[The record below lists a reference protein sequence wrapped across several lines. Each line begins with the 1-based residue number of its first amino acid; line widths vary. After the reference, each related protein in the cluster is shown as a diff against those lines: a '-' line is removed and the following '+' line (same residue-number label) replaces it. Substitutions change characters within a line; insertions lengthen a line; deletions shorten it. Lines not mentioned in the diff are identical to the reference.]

1 MTLLVVGLSHHS
13 APVPVLERA
22 SIPQEG
28 LVKVLDELHRSEA
41 ISEVVM
47 LSTCNRIEI
56 YADVARFHPAVVDIS
71 TTLARIAGMGVT
83 ELGDHLYVHFDEA
96 AADHL
101 LQVAAGLDS
110 MVVGESQIL
119 GQLRNAYATGTQ
131 AGTVGKVLHEASQTA
146 LRVGKRVHTETGIS
160 RAGASVVSVALQEAA
175 DILGGADQ
183 LIGRRFVIL
192 GAGSMGALA
201 GATLQRLAGG
211 AGIDAVVISRSLDRA
226 QRLAQSVGGRV
237 GSKELLAEEIAQADV
252 LISCTG
258 ATGLVVESPDVL
270 PRAGRPLVVL
280 DLALPRD
287 VDPAVSLMA
296 DVHYVDLD
304 VLRSSGAMVSD
315 AEVAA
320 AMAIVAIELRG
331 YLTNQQVR
339 AVAPTV
345 TALRARAAQVV
356 DSELL
361 RLDSRLPGLE
371 PAVREELASAVR
383 RAVDKVLHAPTVRVK
398 ELAATPEGNS
408 YAAALRELFDLDPA
422 RPGSVTA
429 VRRPEPLDA
438 DLLDEGHLDG
448 AVGPDGIV
456 GSGGPASDGP
466 ASDGP
471 GVVSG

>member
-1 MTLLVVGLSHHS
+1 VTLLVVGLSHHS
-13 APVPVLERA
+13 APVRVLERA
-22 SIPQEG
+22 SIPPDG
-28 LVKVLDELHRSEA
+28 HAKVLDELHRSHA
-41 ISEVVM
+41 ISEVLV
-47 LSTCNRIEI
+47 LSTCNRIEV

-119 GQLRNAYATGTQ
+119 GQLRNAYAVGTQ

-146 LRVGKRVHTETGIS
+146 LRVGKRVHAETGID
-160 RAGASVVSVALQEAA
+160 RAGASVVSVALRQAA
-175 DILGGADQ
+175 EVVGGNEQ
-183 LIGRRFVIL
+183 LAGKRFVIL

-201 GATLQRLAGG
+201 GATLQRLAGS
-211 AGIDAVVISRSLDRA
+211 ALDAVVINRSPDRA
-226 QRLAQSVGGRV
+226 RRLAAGLGGRA
-237 GSKELLAEEIAQADV
+237 GSMEFLADEIAAADV

-258 ATGLVVESPDVL
+258 ATGLVVEAPDVRS
-270 PRAGRPLVVL
+270 RAGRPLVVL

-315 AEVAA
+315 AEVTA
-320 AMAIVAIELRG
+320 AMAIVATELRA
-331 YLTNQQVR
+331 YLTSQQVR

-345 TALRARAAQVV
+345 TALRARAAEVV
-356 DSELL
+356 ESELL

-371 PAVREELASAVR
+371 PSVREELASVVR

-429 VRRPEPLDA
+429 VRRAEALDGDSIEIQPDDLIDAEPPEA
-438 DLLDEGHLDG
+438 DEG
-448 AVGPDGIV
+448 
-456 GSGGPASDGP
+456 
-466 ASDGP
+466 
-471 GVVSG
+471 VSGR

>member
-22 SIPQEG
+22 SIPPDG
-28 LVKVLDELHRSEA
+28 VGKVLDELHHSEA
-41 ISEVVM
+41 ISEVMV
-47 LSTCNRIEI
+47 LSTCNRIEV
-56 YADVARFHPAVVDIS
+56 YADVARFHPAVNDIS
-71 TTLARIAGMGVT
+71 ALLSRLAGMGVT
-83 ELGDHLYVHFDEA
+83 ELGDYLYVHFDEA

-101 LQVAAGLDS
+101 LQVATGLNS

-119 GQLRNAYATGTQ
+119 GQLRAAYATGTQ
-131 AGTVGKVLHEASQTA
+131 TGTVGKVLHDASQTA
-146 LRVGKRVHTETGIS
+146 LRVGKRVHTETGIG
-160 RAGASVVSVALQEAA
+160 RAGASVTSVALQQAA
-175 DILGGADQ
+175 EVLGGIEG
-183 LIGRRFVIL
+183 LVSRRIVIL

-211 AGIDAVVISRSLDRA
+211 AALDVVVINRGLARA
-226 QRLAQSVGGRV
+226 ERLATALGGRV
-237 GSKELLAEEIAQADV
+237 GSWESLADEIAAAEV

-258 ATGLVVESPDVL
+258 APGLMVEAPDVR
-270 PRAGRPLVVL
+270 PRTDRPLVVL

-287 VDPAVSLMA
+287 VDPSVSLMP
-296 DVHYVDLD
+296 DVHYVDFE

-320 AMAIVAIELRG
+320 ATAIVATELRS
-331 YLTNQQVR
+331 YLTSQHVR

-356 DSELL
+356 DSELV
-361 RLDSRLPGLE
+361 RLDSRLPGLD
-371 PAVREELASAVR
+371 PAVRSELASAVR

-422 RPGSVTA
+422 GPGSVLA
-429 VRRPEPLDA
+429 VRHAELVD
-438 DLLDEGHLDG
+438 DSDFFDEQPMG
-448 AVGPDGIV
+448 
-456 GSGGPASDGP
+456 GSGE
-466 ASDGP
+466 
-471 GVVSG
+471 VVEP

>member
-1 MTLLVVGLSHHS
+1 VTLLVVGLSHHS
-13 APVPVLERA
+13 APVRVLERA
-22 SIPQEG
+22 SIPPDGQA
-28 LVKVLDELHRSEA
+28 KVLDELHRSHA
-41 ISEVVM
+41 ISEVIV

-96 AADHL
+96 AAAHL

-119 GQLRNAYATGTQ
+119 GQLRNAYALGTE

-146 LRVGKRVHTETGIS
+146 LRVGKRVHAETGID
-160 RAGASVVSVALQEAA
+160 RAGASVVSVALQQAA
-175 DILGGADQ
+175 DAVGGAEQ
-183 LIGRRFVIL
+183 LVGKRVVIL

-211 AGIDAVVISRSLDRA
+211 AALDAVVINRSPDRA
-226 QRLAQSVGGRV
+226 RRLATGLGGRA
-237 GSKELLAEEIAQADV
+237 GSMESLADEIADADV

-258 ATGLVVESPDVL
+258 ATGLVVEAPDVRR
-270 PRAGRPLVVL
+270 RAGRPLVVL

-296 DVHYVDLD
+296 DVHYVDLE

-320 AMAIVAIELRG
+320 AAAIVAAELRN
-331 YLTNQQVR
+331 YLTSQQVR

-345 TALRARAAQVV
+345 TALRARAAEVV
-356 DSELL
+356 ESELV

-371 PAVREELASAVR
+371 PAVREELASVVR

-429 VRRPEPLDA
+429 VRRAEALDSDLAEDQPA
-438 DLLDEGHLDG
+438 DLVGEP
-448 AVGPDGIV
+448 AVGESVLAERPDV
-456 GSGGPASDGP
+456 
-466 ASDGP
+466 DGP
-471 GVVSG
+471 GMVSGR

>member
-13 APVPVLERA
+13 APVRVLERA
-22 SIPQEG
+22 SIPPDG
-28 LVKVLDELHRSEA
+28 LPKVLDELHRSQA
-41 ISEVVM
+41 ISEVLV
-47 LSTCNRIEI
+47 LSTCNRIEV

-96 AADHL
+96 AAGHL

-119 GQLRNAYATGTQ
+119 GQLRNAYASGTQ

-146 LRVGKRVHTETGIS
+146 LRVGKRVHAETGID
-160 RAGASVVSVALQEAA
+160 RAGASVVSVALRQAA
-175 DILGGADQ
+175 DVLGGTEQ
-183 LIGRRFVIL
+183 LIGKRVVIL

-201 GATLQRLAGG
+201 GATLQRLAAG
-211 AGIDAVVISRSLDRA
+211 APLDVVVINRSPEGA
-226 QRLAQSVGGRV
+226 HRLAAGLSGRT
-237 GSKELLAEEIAQADV
+237 GSLEDLADEIAGADV

-258 ATGLVVESPDVL
+258 ATGLVVEAPDVR

-287 VDPAVSLMA
+287 VDPAVSSMA
-296 DVHYVDLD
+296 DVHYVDLE
-304 VLRSSGAMVSD
+304 VLRSSGAVVSD

-320 AMAIVAIELRG
+320 ALAIVAAELRG
-331 YLTNQQVR
+331 YLTGQQMR

-356 DSELL
+356 ESELV
-361 RLDSRLPGLE
+361 RLDSRLPGLD
-371 PAVREELASAVR
+371 PAVRDELASVVR
-383 RAVDKVLHAPTVRVK
+383 RAVEKVLHVPTVRVK
-398 ELAATPEGNS
+398 ELAATPEGNA

-422 RPGSVTA
+422 RPDSVTA
-429 VRRPEPLDA
+429 VRRVDPLDA
-438 DLLDEGHLDG
+438 DLLESDDADEPG
-448 AVGPDGIV
+448 AV
-456 GSGGPASDGP
+456 SR
-466 ASDGP
+466 
-471 GVVSG
+471 

>member
-22 SIPQEG
+22 SIPPDGQA
-28 LVKVLDELHRSEA
+28 KVLDELHRSHA
-41 ISEVVM
+41 ISEVIV

-119 GQLRNAYATGTQ
+119 GQLRNAYAFGTE

-146 LRVGKRVHTETGIS
+146 LRVGKRVHAETGID
-160 RAGASVVSVALQEAA
+160 RAGASVVSVALQQAA
-175 DILGGADQ
+175 DTMGGTEQ
-183 LIGRRFVIL
+183 LVAKRIVIL

-211 AGIDAVVISRSLDRA
+211 AGGADIDAVVINRTPDRA
-226 QRLAQSVGGRV
+226 RRLAAGLGGRARAM
-237 GSKELLAEEIAQADV
+237 EFLADEIADADV

-258 ATGLVVESPDVL
+258 ATGLVVEAPDVRQ
-270 PRAGRPLVVL
+270 RAGRPLVVL

-320 AMAIVAIELRG
+320 AMAIVASELRS
-331 YLTNQQVR
+331 YLTSQQVR

-356 DSELL
+356 ESELV
-361 RLDSRLPGLE
+361 RLDSRLPGLD
-371 PAVREELASAVR
+371 PTIRDELASVVR

-429 VRRPEPLDA
+429 VRRAEALDADFVGGEPLDG
-438 DLLDEGHLDG
+438 DEPG
-448 AVGPDGIV
+448 AV
-456 GSGGPASDGP
+456 SG
-466 ASDGP
+466 
-471 GVVSG
+471 

>member
-22 SIPQEG
+22 SIPPDG

-41 ISEVVM
+41 ISEVIV

-71 TTLARIAGMGVT
+71 TTLARIAGMGVA
-83 ELGDHLYVHFDEA
+83 ELGDYLYVHFDEA

-146 LRVGKRVHTETGIS
+146 LRVGKRVHTETGID
-160 RAGASVVSVALQEAA
+160 RAGASVVSVALQQAA
-175 DILGGADQ
+175 DALGGPDP
-183 LIGRRFVIL
+183 LVGKRFVIL

-201 GATLQRLAGG
+201 GATLQRLSGG
-211 AGIDAVVISRSLDRA
+211 ADLDVVVINRSPDRA
-226 QRLAQSVGGRV
+226 HRLAQSLGGRA
-237 GSKELLAEEIAQADV
+237 GSRDSLSAEIRGADV

-258 ATGLVVESPDVL
+258 ATGLVVEAPDVL

-287 VDPAVSLMA
+287 VDPAVSLMS

-320 AMAIVAIELRG
+320 AMAIVATELRS
-331 YLTNQQVR
+331 YLTSQQVR

-383 RAVDKVLHAPTVRVK
+383 RAVDKVLHVPTVRVK

-429 VRRPEPLDA
+429 VRHVEPLDA
-438 DLLDEGHLDG
+438 DSLDASTVGPD
-448 AVGPDGIV
+448 AVGPDGTV
-456 GSGGPASDGP
+456 RADGPDAAGGPGTVT
-466 ASDGP
+466 G
-471 GVVSG
+471 

>member
-1 MTLLVVGLSHHS
+1 VTLLVVGLSHHS

-22 SIPQEG
+22 SIPPEAQG
-28 LVKVLDELHRSEA
+28 KVLDELHRSEA
-41 ISEVVM
+41 ISEVMV
-47 LSTCNRIEI
+47 LSTCNRIEV

-71 TTLARIAGMGVT
+71 TTLSRLAGMGVT

-119 GQLRNAYATGTQ
+119 GQLRSAYATGTQ
-131 AGTVGKVLHEASQTA
+131 TGTVGKVLHEASQTA
-146 LRVGKRVHTETGIS
+146 LRVGKRVHTQTGID
-160 RAGASVVSVALQEAA
+160 RAGASVVSVALRQAA
-175 DILGGADQ
+175 EVLGGTGGLVAKRIV
-183 LIGRRFVIL
+183 LL

-201 GATLQRLAGG
+201 GATLLRLADG
-211 AGIDAVVISRSLDRA
+211 APLDVVVINRGLERA
-226 QRLAQSVGGRV
+226 QRLAAGLGGRV
-237 GSKELLAEEIAQADV
+237 GLRESLADEIAEADL

-258 ATGLVVESPDVL
+258 ATGLVVEGSDVR

-296 DVHYVDLD
+296 DVHYVDLE
-304 VLRSSGAMVSD
+304 VLRTSGAMVSD
-315 AEVAA
+315 AEVSAA
-320 AMAIVAIELRG
+320 TAIVSTELRA
-331 YLTNQQVR
+331 YLNGQHVR

-361 RLDSRLPGLE
+361 RLDSRLPGLD
-371 PAVREELASAVR
+371 PAVRAELASAVR
-383 RAVDKVLHAPTVRVK
+383 RAVDKVLHVPTVRVK

-408 YAAALRELFDLDPA
+408 YAAALRELFDLDPT

-429 VRRPEPLDA
+429 VRHPELVEDP
-438 DLLDEGHLDG
+438 E
-448 AVGPDGIV
+448 
-456 GSGGPASDGP
+456 SGEF
-466 ASDGP
+466 DGP
-471 GVVSG
+471 GAAGEFSGPDVPGTVSGQ

>member
-13 APVPVLERA
+13 APVRVLERA
-22 SIPQEG
+22 SIPADD
-28 LVKVLDELHRSEA
+28 LPKVLDELHCSQA
-41 ISEVVM
+41 ISEVIV

-56 YADVARFHPAVVDIS
+56 YADVARFHPAVADIS

-101 LQVAAGLDS
+101 LRVAAGLDS

-119 GQLRNAYATGTQ
+119 GQLRNAYAAGTE

-146 LRVGKRVHTETGIS
+146 LRVGKRVHSETGID
-160 RAGASVVSVALQEAA
+160 RAGASVVSVALQQAAEA
-175 DILGGADQ
+175 LGGTEQ
-183 LIGRRFVIL
+183 LAGKRFVIL

-201 GATLQRLAGG
+201 GASLQRLAGG
-211 AGIDAVVISRSLDRA
+211 AGLDAVVINRSFDRA
-226 QRLAQSVGGRV
+226 DRLALSLGGRA
-237 GSKELLAEEIAQADV
+237 GSMESLADEIADADV

-258 ATGLVVESPDVL
+258 ATGLVVEVPDVRA
-270 PRAGRPLVVL
+270 RAGRPLVVL

-296 DVHYVDLD
+296 EVYYVDLD
-304 VLRSSGAMVSD
+304 VVRSSGAMVSD

-320 AMAIVAIELRG
+320 AAAIVATELRG

-356 DSELL
+356 DSELV
-361 RLDSRLPGLE
+361 RLDSRLPGLD
-371 PAVREELASAVR
+371 PAIRDELASAVR

-408 YAAALRELFDLDPA
+408 YASALRELFDLDPA

-429 VRRPEPLDA
+429 VRGPEPMDA
-438 DLLDEGHLDG
+438 LDEDG
-448 AVGPDGIV
+448 
-456 GSGGPASDGP
+456 
-466 ASDGP
+466 
-471 GVVSG
+471 VSGP